1 VGRAAPRAA
10 RGRTPAGRRQAHG
23 MNISAPFI
31 KRPIGISLLAIG
43 LFFAGLLCY
52 LRLGVAALPN
62 LSIPVIFVQASNIG
76 ADADTMAATVTAPL
90 ERHLGQVPGISTMR
104 SSSSDGRSMVFLMFD
119 TSRDIDAAAQDV
131 QAAINAAMADL
142 PAGINTPTYQ
152 KANPN
157 DDPVIALSLT
167 SDTQSVAQLYNL
179 ADSLLAQRLR
189 QLPGVSQV
197 DIAGAS
203 TPAVRVDLNLRAMNA
218 LGLSP
223 DDLRNAMR
231 AANVA
236 SPLGFLDDGRSQTA
250 IVLNDQVRR
259 AADFANIA
267 IASHDGAVVRLKDIA
282 TVYDGQQDAFQAA
295 WFNGKRGVLM
305 YVYLRSGANLV
316 ATVDRVKAEMPALSS
331 HLDAGTTLTPYFDR
345 TPTIRASLAEV
356 QITLMISLAM
366 VVLTMA
372 LFLRRLAPTLI
383 AAVTVPLSLAGAAVV
398 MMVLGFTLNNLTL
411 LALVIAIGFVVD
423 DAIVVIENIMRHLDA
438 GMPRLQAAMAGAREI
453 GFTIVS
459 ITASLVAVFLPIIF
473 AQGMLGAFFREF
485 TLTLVAAIM
494 VSALVSLTLTPALC
508 ARFLQPHAAHVRES
522 RMHRLLD
529 RVHGGMLKVYTVAL
543 DFSLRHALLLAL
555 TPLLLIVATFY
566 LAGAVGKGNFPEQDT
581 GLIWGRASSSATV
594 SFAEMSQR
602 QRRLSDMFLADPAV
616 KMVGSRLGSSRQGSS
631 AQFNIELRTMAE
643 GRREPTSLVVAR
655 LSAKA
660 AQFPDLDVRLR
671 AIQDLPSDGGGG
683 GGQGAQNRVTLQGND
698 AAQLAEW
705 LPKLV
710 EVLKQNPKLRDV
722 GSDVD
727 KGGLMQKIVIDR
739 EKASRLGVSIGAI
752 DGALYGAFGQRQI
765 STIYADLNQ
774 YGVVVNALPE
784 QTGSPAAIDD
794 VYVRSSSGQM
804 IPLTAFAH
812 QEPGLAPS
820 QVTHQN
826 QYTVMDLS
834 YNLAPG
840 VSSGEGDAIVKAAID
855 GLRMPGDIRQ
865 AEPGGFRQALDPA
878 AMLMLIIAAIAT
890 VYIVL
895 GMLYENLVHPVTILS
910 TLPAAGMGALL
921 ALWVTNT
928 DLSVISTIA
937 LVLLIGIVKK
947 NAIMM
952 IDFALVAQRE
962 HGRSPA
968 EAVREAS
975 IVRFRPIM
983 MTTMVAILAAL
994 PLAIGLGEGSELRR
1008 PLGIAMIGGLL
1019 ISQSLTLLSTPALYV
1034 IFSCLQQH
1042 WRSWRARRRERKGQR
1057 RIARA

>member
-1 VGRAAPRAA
+1 
-10 RGRTPAGRRQAHG
+10 

-31 KRPIGISLLAIG
+31 KRPIGIGLLAIG
-43 LFFAGLLCY
+43 LFFAGLVCY

-62 LSIPVIFVQASNIG
+62 LTIPVIFVQASNIG
-76 ADADTMAATVTAPL
+76 ADANTMASTVTAPL
-90 ERHLGQVPGISTMR
+90 ERHLGQVPGIDTMR
-104 SSSSDGRSMVFLMFD
+104 SSSSDGRSMVFLMFN
-119 TSRDIDAAAQDV
+119 TSRDIDSAAQDV
-131 QAAINAAMADL
+131 QAAINAAVADL

-157 DDPVIALSLT
+157 DDPVIALALT
-167 SDTQSVAQLYNL
+167 SDTQSVAELYNL

-203 TPAVRVDLNLRAMNA
+203 TPAVRIDLNLRAMNA

-236 SPLGFLDDGRSQTA
+236 SPLGFLSDGNTQTA
-250 IVLNDQVRR
+250 IVLNDQVRK
-259 AADFANIA
+259 AQDFANVA
-267 IASHDGAVVRLKDIA
+267 IATHDGAVVRLKDIA
-282 TVYDGQQDAFQAA
+282 TVYDGQQDAYQAA

-316 ATVDRVKAEMPALSS
+316 ATVDRVKAAAPALSTY
-331 HLDAGTTLTPYFDR
+331 LDAGTTLTPYFDR
-345 TPTIRASLAEV
+345 TPTIRASLTEV

-366 VVLTMA
+366 VILTMA

-383 AAVTVPLSLAGAAVV
+383 AAVTVPLSLAGAALL
-398 MMVLGFTLNNLTL
+398 MTMLGFTLNNLTL

-423 DAIVVIENIMRHLDA
+423 DAIVVIENIMRHLDE
-438 GMPRLQAAMAGAREI
+438 GVPRKEAAMAGAREI

-459 ITASLVAVFLPIIF
+459 ITASLIAVFLPIIF
-473 AQGMLGAFFREF
+473 AQGMIGAFFREF
-485 TLTLVAAIM
+485 TLTLVAAIV
-494 VSALVSLTLTPALC
+494 VSAIVSLTLTPALC
-508 ARFLQPHAAHVRES
+508 SRFLQPHSAPVKPS
-522 RMHRLLD
+522 RIGPFLD
-529 RVHGGMLKVYTVAL
+529 KLHEGMLRIYTVAL
-543 DFSLRHALLLAL
+543 DFSLRHCLLLSL

-566 LAGAVGKGNFPEQDT
+566 LAGSVSKGSFPEQDT
-581 GLIWGRASSSATV
+581 GLVWGRASSSATV
-594 SFAEMSQR
+594 SFQEMSER
-602 QRRLSDMFLADPAV
+602 QRRLADMFLADPAV

-631 AQFNIELRTMAE
+631 AQFNIELHTQGE
-643 GRREPTSLVVAR
+643 GRQEPTNVVVTR
-655 LSAKA
+655 LSTKA

-671 AIQDLPSDGGGG
+671 AIQDLPSNGGGG
-683 GGQGAQNRVTLQGND
+683 GSQGAQNRVTLQGND
-698 AAQLAEW
+698 AEQLAEW

-710 EVLKQNPKLRDV
+710 EVLRQNPKLRDV

-739 EKASRLGVSIGAI
+739 DKASRLGVSIGTI

-765 STIYADLNQ
+765 STIYSDLNQ
-774 YGVVVNALPE
+774 YGVVVNALPG
-784 QTGSPAAIDD
+784 QTASPSAIEDL
-794 VYVRSSSGQM
+794 YVRSSSGQM
-804 IPLTAFAH
+804 IPLTTLAH

-840 VSSGEGDAIVKAAID
+840 VSSGEGDAIVQAAIN

-865 AEPGGFRQALDPA
+865 AERGGFGRAMDPSS
-878 AMLMLIIAAIAT
+878 MLMLIIAAIAT

-928 DLSVISTIA
+928 DLSVISMIA

-962 HGRSPA
+962 HGKSPA
-968 EAVREAS
+968 DAVREAS

-1042 WRSWRARRRERKGQR
+1042 WRNWRARRKERKRLR
-1057 RIARA
+1057 RLARA

>member
-1 VGRAAPRAA
+1 VSMPGTWPR
-10 RGRTPAGRRQAHG
+10 
-23 MNISAPFI
+23 
-31 KRPIGISLLAIG
+31 
-43 LFFAGLLCY
+43 C
-52 LRLGVAALPN
+52 
-62 LSIPVIFVQASNIG
+62 
-76 ADADTMAATVTAPL
+76 
-90 ERHLGQVPGISTMR
+90 R
-104 SSSSDGRSMVFLMFD
+104 SSGDGRSMVFLMFN
-119 TSRDIDAAAQDV
+119 TSRDIDSAAQDV

-157 DDPVIALSLT
+157 DDPVIALALT
-167 SDTQSVAQLYNL
+167 SETQSVAELYNL

-203 TPAVRVDLNLRAMNA
+203 TPAVRVDLNLRAMSA
-218 LGLSP
+218 LGLTP

-236 SPLGFLDDGRSQTA
+236 SPLGFLSDGSSQTA
-250 IVLNDQVRR
+250 IVLNDQIRK
-259 AADFANIA
+259 AADFANTA
-267 IASHDGAVVRLKDIA
+267 IATHDGAVVRLKDVA
-282 TVYDGQQDAFQAA
+282 TVYDGQQDAYQAA
-295 WFNGKRGVLM
+295 WVNGKRGVLM

-316 ATVDRVKAEMPALSS
+316 ATVDRVKAEVPALSGY
-331 HLDAGTTLTPYFDR
+331 LDAGTTLTPFFDR

-366 VVLTMA
+366 VILTMA

-383 AAVTVPLSLAGAAVV
+383 AAVTVPLSLAGAALL
-398 MMVLGFTLNNLTL
+398 MTTLGFTLNNLTL

-423 DAIVVIENIMRHLDA
+423 DAIVVIENIMRHLDE
-438 GMPRLQAAMAGAREI
+438 GLPRTQAAMAGAREI

-459 ITASLVAVFLPIIF
+459 ITASLIAVFLPIIF
-473 AQGMLGAFFREF
+473 AQGMIGAFFREF
-485 TLTLVAAIM
+485 TLTLVAAIV

-508 ARFLQPHAAHVRES
+508 ARFLQPHAEGARDT
-522 RMHRLLD
+522 RINRLLD
-529 RVHGGMLKVYTVAL
+529 RMHDGMLRTYTVAL
-543 DFSLRHALLLAL
+543 DFSLRHALLLSL

-566 LAGAVGKGNFPEQDT
+566 LGGAVSKGQFPEQDT
-581 GLIWGRASSSATV
+581 GLIWGRASSAATV
-594 SFAEMSQR
+594 SFNEMSER
-602 QRRLSDMFLADPAV
+602 QRRLSDMLLADPAV
-616 KMVGSRLGSSRQGSS
+616 KMVGARLGSSRQGSS
-631 AQFNIELRTMAE
+631 AQFNIELLTEKE
-643 GRREPTSLVVAR
+643 GRQEPTNVVVAR

-660 AQFPDLDVRLR
+660 AQFPDLDMRLR

-683 GGQGAQNRVTLQGND
+683 GGSQGAQNRVTLQGND

-774 YGVVVNALPE
+774 YGVVVNALPS
-784 QTGSPAAIDD
+784 QTGSPAAIEDL
-794 VYVRSSSGQM
+794 YVASRSGQM
-804 IPLTAFAH
+804 IPLTALAH

-865 AEPGGFRQALDPA
+865 AARGGFRQAMDPA

-921 ALWVTNT
+921 ALWITRT
-928 DLSVISTIA
+928 DLSVISMIA

-962 HGRSPA
+962 HGKAPA
-968 EAVREAS
+968 EAVREAC

-1042 WRSWRARRRERKGQR
+1042 WRSWRARRKARRQQ